1 MGSPVRVLNNRPFD
15 GVSVLVVD
23 DDVGTCESTGAVL
36 RHLGA
41 RVLEAFTGT
50 AAIAIARAERL
61 DLAVLDN
68 RLPDMQGLDVA
79 KAFRAQH
86 IPLPWIL
93 VSGWMDYDVS
103 LEAGRLGALK
113 ALDTPCEIEKEVTDV
128 LRQIAA
134 QWARGWPTFPMRP
147 RLREPRSIVEE
158 CACAMWRAC
167 DSQDDV
173 RTIADWAHAVGKG
186 YSTLRKLCKRAGV
199 EPEAAKDLTR
209 ILRVLGETSGA
220 VASLKTHLRYGED
233 QTLASLLERAGLGAP
248 STPEVLTFE
257 AYLVVQRLIAG
268 DHPLMSALR
277 DVLTTDS

>member
-1 MGSPVRVLNNRPFD
+1 M
-15 GVSVLVVD
+15 LVVD

-36 RHLGA
+36 RHVGA

-86 IPLPWIL
+86 IPVPWIL

-113 ALDTPCEIEKEVTDV
+113 ALDTPYEIEKEVTDA
-128 LRQIAA
+128 LRKIAA
-134 QWARGWPTFPMRP
+134 RRARGWPTPPMRL

-158 CACAMWRAC
+158 CACAVLRAR

-173 RTIADWAHAVGKG
+173 RTIADWAHAVGRG
-186 YSTLRKLCKRAGV
+186 YSTLRKLCHRAGV
-199 EPEAAKDLTR
+199 EPEAAKDFAR
-209 ILRVLGETSGA
+209 VLRVLAENGGL

-233 QTLASLLERAGLGAP
+233 QTLAALLERAGLRAP
-248 STPEVLTFE
+248 CTPDVLTFE

-277 DVLTTDS
+277 DVLSTDS